1 MNQLRLLQ
9 TGEDGSVTFDFAPN
23 WLDFV
28 STTTPY
34 CGSAPAPLSPQ
45 PLARP
50 RLAPPCAPAN
60 PSMTELAALVEELF
74 TEGTL
79 SYEQLRSLS
88 TVPELASL
96 LGDALSSVPAG
107 RRAAHKK

>member
-1 MNQLRLLQ
+1 M
-9 TGEDGSVTFDFAPN
+9 TFDFAPN

-28 STTTPY
+28 STATPY
-34 CGSAPAPLSPQ
+34 SGPAPVASQ
-45 PLARP
+45 PAKLPWAP
-50 RLAPPCAPAN
+50 PPPCAPAS
-60 PSMTELAALVEELF
+60 PSMIEVAALVEELF

-88 TVPELASL
+88 TLPELAAL

-107 RRAAHKK
+107 RRVARAR

>member
-1 MNQLRLLQ
+1 M
-9 TGEDGSVTFDFAPN
+9 TFDFAPN

-34 CGSAPAPLSPQ
+34 TGSAPTANAPRPIAIS
-45 PLARP
+45 PLAP
-50 RLAPPCAPAN
+50 PPPCAPSA
-60 PSMTELAALVEELF
+60 PTMTEVAALVEELF

-107 RRAAHKK
+107 RRTARKK